1 MKLAWK
7 EMKYYKFRYILIMFI
22 ILLLAT
28 MVLFISG
35 LAQGLAR
42 ENVSLLDN
50 MKAQKFV
57 MEDNKKPQL
66 EQSNIQHHK
75 QQEIEQVTNQQPLQ
89 LASQTLKLNDDEETV
104 TMINLLEQDKPQLIK
119 GSYPTKNNE
128 IAINEKLKAQGLTIG
143 DQVQLKSGTK
153 LKVTGEINDT
163 MYAHSSVVV
172 ISNQGFNKLNTKTST
187 VYPLI
192 NISKKDQQALEKISG
207 IAINDKADV
216 KNAIPSYQAEQ
227 SPLNMMVISLFVIS
241 AIVLTAFFYVMTIQK
256 TAEIGILKAIGIST
270 RHLINA
276 LLVQII
282 GTTMVS
288 TIVAIGII
296 LLLSTIMPVT
306 MPFHITLLNL
316 LLVFSVFIV
325 VAVIGALLS
334 LIKLFNVDP
343 IEAIGGRE

>member
-1 MKLAWK
+1 
-7 EMKYYKFRYILIMFI
+7 
-22 ILLLAT
+22 
-28 MVLFISG
+28 
-35 LAQGLAR
+35 
-42 ENVSLLDN
+42 
-50 MKAQKFV
+50 
-57 MEDNKKPQL
+57 
-66 EQSNIQHHK
+66 
-75 QQEIEQVTNQQPLQ
+75 
-89 LASQTLKLNDDEETV
+89 
-104 TMINLLEQDKPQLIK
+104 
-119 GSYPTKNNE
+119 
-128 IAINEKLKAQGLTIG
+128 
-143 DQVQLKSGTK
+143 
-153 LKVTGEINDT
+153 
-163 MYAHSSVVV
+163 
-172 ISNQGFNKLNTKTST
+172 
-187 VYPLI
+187 
-192 NISKKDQQALEKISG
+192 
-207 IAINDKADV
+207 
-216 KNAIPSYQAEQ
+216 
-227 SPLNMMVISLFVIS
+227 MMVISLFVIS

-343 IEAIGGRE
+343 IEAIGEENSEFNS